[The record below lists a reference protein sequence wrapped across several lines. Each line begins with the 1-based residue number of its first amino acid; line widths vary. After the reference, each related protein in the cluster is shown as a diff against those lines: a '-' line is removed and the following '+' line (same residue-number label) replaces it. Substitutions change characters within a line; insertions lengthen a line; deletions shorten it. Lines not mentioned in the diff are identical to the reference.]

1 MKNNRF
7 VILLIAIGMF
17 SSLICG
23 CSNLENKG
31 ENNIV
36 DEYNFVA
43 LEVGSFDSSDGG
55 QHVSEYPIWA
65 PENLNYHQD
74 SSAPKECTV
83 EFNGIRYTGTYEATA
98 VFMPNMFLQHK
109 YIGDDAWFDINAT
122 TGELCFFMSLN
133 KKAEK
138 ATISEDDCRK
148 IADDIADDYI
158 DLNEYKV
165 SSKVSVI
172 DENMS
177 CFFEYYREING
188 YKTSDYMTVSVDGN
202 GKIMGICIYML
213 GSFGDVENIK
223 SYDDEVQEAIR
234 EKLGVIYREN
244 NLWKGYDEE
253 DKILVK
259 LDDGSIAFLFTI
271 KNKFENGNF
280 AYSTLTQMLVKRQKI
295 AM

>member
-1 MKNNRF
+1 MKFNK
-7 VILLIAIGMF
+7 IITLLITFGM
-17 SSLICG
+17 LLGLMCG
-23 CSNLENKG
+23 CSNLENKSDNVSNL
-31 ENNIV
+31 ENEIENTTV
-36 DEYNFVA
+36 EQYNYVA

-98 VFMPNMFLQHK
+98 VFMPNTFIQHK

-122 TGELCFFMSLN
+122 TGELCNFMSLH
-133 KKAEK
+133 KKAGK
-138 ATISEDDCRK
+138 ATINEADCRK

-213 GSFGDVENIK
+213 GAFDDMENIE
-223 SYDDEVQEAIR
+223 SYDDSAQKALR
-234 EKLGVIYREN
+234 N
-244 NLWKGYDEE
+244 
-253 DKILVK
+253 K
-259 LDDGSIAFLFTI
+259 LD
-271 KNKFENGNF
+271 E
-280 AYSTLTQMLVKRQKI
+280 
-295 AM
+295 